1 MSDDPKEDPPRPSV
15 DPPAE
20 PRAHHAN
27 GTSTWVWIATLGGLF
42 LMVASIVPSMAAHP
56 GAPVVLGDAEVVPV
70 FGMVMF
76 VIGLLV
82 LLQEWSGLT

>member
-15 DPPAE
+15 DPPGE
-20 PRAHHAN
+20 PPAHYAN
-27 GTSTWVWIATLGGLF
+27 GTGTWAWTATLGGLF

-76 VIGLLV
+76 VMGLLV
-82 LLQEWSGLT
+82 LLQEWSGLS